1 MKYTVE
7 VDIDRPLEEVVE
19 KFDNQDNYSSWMKG
33 LESFEN
39 IEGKQGQE
47 GAKTKFK
54 FDMGKRK
61 MEMIETVLKRDLP
74 KQYVVSYEV
83 NGVYNEVDNRFEKID
98 DNKTLY
104 TTHQYFKFKGFMK
117 IIGLLFGRSFKKQS
131 LKYANDFKKFVE
143 NDKAVTSDE

>member
-7 VDIDRPLEEVVE
+7 VDIDRPLKEVVE

-47 GAKTKFK
+47 GSKTKFIFK
-54 FDMGKRK
+54 MGKRN

-83 NGVYNEVDNRFEKID
+83 NGVYNEVDNRFDKID
-98 DNKTLY
+98 DHKTLY
-104 TTHQYFKFKGFMK
+104 TTQQYFKFKGMMK
-117 IIGLLFGRSFKKQS
+117 ILAFFIGKSFKKQS

-143 NDKAVTSDE
+143 ENEKVTSGR

>member
-1 MKYTVE
+1 MKYTIE
-7 VDIDRPLEEVVE
+7 VDIDRPLNEVVE

-47 GAKTKFK
+47 GSKTKFNFK
-54 FDMGKRK
+54 MGKRN
-61 MEMIETVLKRDLP
+61 MVMIETVLKRDLP
-74 KQYVVSYEV
+74 KQYLVSYEV

-104 TTHQYFKFKGFMK
+104 TTYQYFKFKGFMRVLAFF
-117 IIGLLFGRSFKKQS
+117 IGGSFKKQS

-143 NDKAVTSDE
+143 NDGLVTSD

>member
-1 MKYTVE
+1 MKFTVE
-7 VDIDRPLEEVVE
+7 VDIDRPIKEVIE

-47 GAKTKFK
+47 GAKTKFNFK
-54 FDMGKRK
+54 MGKRN
-61 MEMIETVLKRDLP
+61 MEMIETVLKRELP
-74 KQYVVSYEV
+74 KQYLVSYEV

-98 DNKTLY
+98 NQKTLY
-104 TTHQYFKFKGFMK
+104 TTHQYFEFKGFMRFLAFF
-117 IIGLLFGRSFKKQS
+117 IRGSFKKQS

-143 NDKAVTSDE
+143 NDGLVSSD

>member
-1 MKYTVE
+1 MKYTIE
-7 VDIDRPLEEVVE
+7 VDIDRPLNEVVE

-47 GAKTKFK
+47 GSKTKFI
-54 FDMGKRK
+54 FNMGKRK

-74 KQYVVSYEV
+74 KQYLLSYEV

-98 DNKTLY
+98 DKNTLY

-117 IIGLLFGRSFKKQS
+117 VMAFFIGRSFKKQS

-143 NDKAVTSDE
+143 NDG

>member
-7 VDIDRPLEEVVE
+7 VDVDCPLNEVVE

-61 MEMIETVLKRDLP
+61 MKMIETVLKRDLP

-98 DNKTLY
+98 DSNTLY

-143 NDKAVTSDE
+143 NDG

>member
-7 VDIDRPLEEVVE
+7 VDIDRPLNEVVE
-19 KFDNQDNYSSWMKG
+19 KFDNQENYSSWMKG

-54 FDMGKRK
+54 FNMGKRK
-61 MEMIETVLKRDLP
+61 MEMIETVLKRNLP
-74 KQYVVSYEV
+74 EQYLVSYEV

-98 DNKTLY
+98 DTTTLY

-143 NDKAVTSDE
+143 NDG